1 MNANGGNRVESLDVF
16 RGFAVA
22 SMILVNN
29 PGSWDH
35 VFEPLEHSAWNGCS
49 FADLVF
55 PFFIFILGMAMPFAF
70 ARRVQPGRART
81 ALYVRILR
89 RTVVLIV
96 LGLILNAAAAP
107 ESALRI
113 PGVLQRIALV
123 YFATAIL
130 VLHTKPRQRIPIAG
144 VLLLVHW
151 ALLTLIPFGGEAAV
165 APTQQHNLGAFVD
178 AWVFGRHLLTPL
190 GDPEGLLGTIS
201 TVGTALLGTA
211 AGDWIRRRQPTTPR
225 VGGLLLG
232 GAVSIA
238 IGLLWSIFWPLNKP
252 LWSGSYALVTAGLA
266 AFTFTMCYLVVDV
279 AGVRTWARPFV
290 WLGFNPL
297 AIYFL
302 SGLLGDLFEQ
312 PVLSPGSGGTMK
324 TWVFWEILE
333 PRIGGAFS
341 EEWASLA
348 FAVALVAISLATAG
362 VMYRRHIRIQV

>member
-1 MNANGGNRVESLDVF
+1 MSPSAHRIESLDAF

-35 VFEPLEHSAWNGCS
+35 VFQPLEHSTWNGCS

-81 ALYVRILR
+81 ALYGRILR
-89 RTVVLIV
+89 RTVVLII
-96 LGLILNAAAAP
+96 LGLILNLAEAP
-107 ESALRI
+107 SAPLRI

-123 YFATAIL
+123 YGATALL
-130 VLHTKPRQRIPIAG
+130 VLHTKPRHRIPIAA

-151 ALLTLIPFGGEAAV
+151 ALLSLVPFGGEPAA
-165 APTQQHNLGAFVD
+165 APTPEHNLGALIDF
-178 AWVFGRHLLTPL
+178 WIFNGHLLTPL
-190 GDPEGLLGTIS
+190 GDPEGLLGTIPAI
-201 TVGTALLGTA
+201 GTALLGSA
-211 AGDWIRRRQPTTPR
+211 AGDWIRRPQATRPR

-232 GAVSIA
+232 GGVSVL
-238 IGLLWSIFWPLNKP
+238 IGLTWAVVWPLNKP
-252 LWSGSYALVTAGLA
+252 LWSGSYALLTAGLA
-266 AFTFTMCYLVVDV
+266 ALAFAACYLVVDV
-279 AGVRTWARPFV
+279 AGVRAWARPFV

-302 SGLLGDLFEQ
+302 SGLAGDLVEQ
-312 PVLSPGSGGTMK
+312 PMLPAGSGGSMK
-324 TWVFWEILE
+324 TWVFWEVLE
-333 PRIGGAFS
+333 PRIGGAFN

-348 FAVALVAISLATAG
+348 FAVALVAISLAVAG
-362 VMYRRHIRIQV
+362 VMYRRNIRIQV